1 MAPSQPEP
9 AAPEV
14 SSEPHA
20 PPLPSAGLAPRAAG
34 LSGLPVRT
42 PLIVALGEAAAR
54 ATQQASAALHSVE
67 KASAAQRTE
76 LERGRSAMATERTEL
91 RAECAALRGQL
102 RRAHEADGAGV
113 DARDAATAVAQGK
126 VEAAAAQLA
135 ALQRQTA
142 AELQMSHE
150 LEAEATARARRA
162 EAEARCF
169 AEEAVAEAA
178 RAAASEAQVHAAI
191 VAASEVQAAMRTA
204 ADARAEAAAA
214 AGGRHGV
221 VPAYFLAPAAAAR
234 APRQVAWA
242 DEAASATRA
251 TRGEPRSEAGSEAS
265 GESGGKSDGESKGQ
279 REQQRELQRLSAALT
294 ASAAVEGASAARVD
308 DAVNVLV
315 LGGELRASEA
325 EQHTGSLLR
334 LGTEEAYS
342 AEAAAAVVA
351 AAEAVVEAAVEAMA
365 EEVAIEAVLSA
376 AAVAAAAA
384 ETAAD
389 TEGPLLSPPPAPFL
403 RLTPAE
409 HHLASPSRIISPAEH
424 DPAHR
429 LAWRPP
435 PQQQQLQQPRPP
447 LASTSPVVAASA
459 ALSPAINSQ
468 PARAAPLLPSTTP
481 RTAPLAAAAPFTGA
495 PSPMELP
502 SPRRIFASASSA
514 SQLSPHTL
522 CSDDATAA
530 ESDAGAAK
538 ITDAA
543 DAAVAAAAAVLL
555 PFTAARM
562 TTVSFR
568 DADASEHGAPMS
580 VPRSTLLDAWRWS
593 SRQPLEPHAATP
605 IAPEGLGPRWNSLM
619 GECVV
624 LGSGMHR
631 VERELTQMSMGMGAA
646 P

>member
-1 MAPSQPEP
+1 MSPPPPEP
-9 AAPEV
+9 AALEV

-20 PPLPSAGLAPRAAG
+20 PPLPPAGLAPRAAG
-34 LSGLPVRT
+34 LSELPVRT

-126 VEAAAAQLA
+126 AEAAAAQLA

-142 AELQMSHE
+142 AELQMSHG

-242 DEAASATRA
+242 DEAASATHA

-265 GESGGKSDGESKGQ
+265 SESGGEPDGESEGPRELQ
-279 REQQRELQRLSAALT
+279 REQQRQLQRLSAAFT

-514 SQLSPHTL
+514 LHLSPHA
-522 CSDDATAA
+522 SS
-530 ESDAGAAK
+530 SDAADVA
-538 ITDAA
+538 DAA
-543 DAAVAAAAAVLL
+543 DAAVSAAAAVLL

-562 TTVSFR
+562 ATVSFR
-568 DADASEHGAPMS
+568 DVDTSEHGAPMS

-631 VERELTQMSMGMGAA
+631 VERELTRMSMGAA

>member
-1 MAPSQPEP
+1 MSPPPPEP

-20 PPLPSAGLAPRAAG
+20 PPLPPAGLAPRAAG
-34 LSGLPVRT
+34 LSELPART

-67 KASAAQRTE
+67 KASASQRAE
-76 LERGRSAMATERTEL
+76 LERGRSAMAAERTEL
-91 RAECAALRGQL
+91 HAECAALRDQL

-113 DARDAATAVAQGK
+113 DACDAATAVAQGTA
-126 VEAAAAQLA
+126 EAAAAQLA

-142 AELQMSHE
+142 AELQMSHG

-204 ADARAEAAAA
+204 ADARAEAAAV

-221 VPAYFLAPAAAAR
+221 VPSYFIAPAAAAR
-234 APRQVAWA
+234 APRQVAWT
-242 DEAASATRA
+242 DEAVSATHA
-251 TRGEPRSEAGSEAS
+251 TRGEPSSEAGSEAS
-265 GESGGKSDGESKGQ
+265 SESGGEPDGESEGPRELQ
-279 REQQRELQRLSAALT
+279 REQQRELQRLSAAFT
-294 ASAAVEGASAARVD
+294 TSAAVEGASAARVD

-315 LGGELRASEA
+315 LGGELRACEA
-325 EQHTGSLLR
+325 GQHAGSLLR
-334 LGTEEAYS
+334 LGAEEAYS

-365 EEVAIEAVLSA
+365 EEVAIEAVLSS

-389 TEGPLLSPPPAPFL
+389 AEGPLLSPLPVPFL

-409 HHLASPSRIISPAEH
+409 HHLASPRTTSPVEH

-429 LAWRPP
+429 LAWQPP
-435 PQQQQLQQPRPP
+435 PQKQQQLQQPRPP
-447 LASTSPVVAASA
+447 LASTSPVVATSA
-459 ALSPAINSQ
+459 ALAPAVEWPSLDSQ
-468 PARAAPLLPSTTP
+468 PARVAPLIPSTTP

-495 PSPMELP
+495 PSSMELP

-514 SQLSPHTL
+514 LHLSPHA
-522 CSDDATAA
+522 SS
-530 ESDAGAAK
+530 SDAADVA
-538 ITDAA
+538 DAA
-543 DAAVAAAAAVLL
+543 DAAVSAAAEVLL

-562 TTVSFR
+562 ATVSFR
-568 DADASEHGAPMS
+568 DVDTSEHGAPMS

-631 VERELTQMSMGMGAA
+631 VERELTRMSMGAA